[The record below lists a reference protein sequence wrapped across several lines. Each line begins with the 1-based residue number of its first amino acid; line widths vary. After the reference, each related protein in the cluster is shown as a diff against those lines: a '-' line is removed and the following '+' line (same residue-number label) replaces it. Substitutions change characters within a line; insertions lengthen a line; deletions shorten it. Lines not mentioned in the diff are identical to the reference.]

1 MSVSESRVAFNL
13 EDILAALEVRLEI
26 EEVIQKLPLTHA
38 LEQCLLFAQA
48 NNLTDLAQLVQQ
60 ELAGYSGQLP
70 SDRVVHLNYFDNGGQ
85 LISGLSEYSSYPVS
99 LGVRKLEIRLRNGL
113 TLRLPKQ
120 ILIFLSQVAG
130 CEVDSGH
137 ISPLEINKLL
147 ENIRDVISQK
157 LKSP

>member
-26 EEVIQKLPLTHA
+26 EEVIHQLPLTHA

-157 LKSP
+157 LKSL

>member
-48 NNLTDLAQLVQQ
+48 NNLTDLTQLVQQ

-70 SDRVVHLNYFDNGGQ
+70 GDRVVHLSYFDNGGQ

-157 LKSP
+157 LKSL